1 MNKTEYLKYAITNR
15 LYSKLKWFY
24 LFFTLLKYDNIDEN
38 EYIRLNNGI
47 IEVNV
52 NDEWVELKDVK
63 DNEAIYKFIDKI
75 TIDNTWIV
83 NVNNEIDTTIG
94 RLIANCILLTDNFN
108 NKIQYINKPFTI
120 KNAED
125 IIGPLLRTNVITIE
139 EYLNFTYAV
148 SFITGLSNI
157 TTMSATLKSV
167 LPTPGLDKKKK
178 ELIKDFDNK
187 YGKDWSKNRTRVQE
201 LIDELKKFDN
211 EWIKDDPSYGKYMS
225 GKVTNNSRPKMFI
238 SFGGEA
244 GFDSKSGYVD
254 FVANSLLE
262 QYPDLPE
269 QLAAMYNSSRSGSY
283 DRGHETQKG
292 GSAAKDIIRSTSGV
306 KIIMGDCGSN
316 KGYKLLVTKNNHK
329 SLFGRY
335 LVNGKLIEDTES
347 LIGTTITIRS
357 PLYCLSNGDNYCKIC
372 AGEIA
377 ATTPT
382 GVSLKLLSVSSAL
395 LKISLK
401 AMHNTQ
407 VSLHK
412 FNILENLK

>member
-1 MNKTEYLKYAITNR
+1 MNKLEYLKYAVINR
-15 LYSKLKWFY
+15 LYSKIKWFY
-24 LFFTLLKYDNIDEN
+24 TFFTLLQYNNIEEN
-38 EYIRLNNGI
+38 EYIRYNDG
-47 IEVNV
+47 IEVHMDN
-52 NDEWVELKDVK
+52 EWIKLKDTK
-63 DNEAIYKFIDKI
+63 ENEAIFKFTDKI
-75 TIDNTWIV
+75 KIDNSWIT
-83 NVNNEIDTTIG
+83 NVKSETDTTIG
-94 RLIANCILLTDNFN
+94 RLLSNCILLTDNFGDKIDYV
-108 NKIQYINKPFTI
+108 NKMFTV
-120 KNAED
+120 KDAEGL
-125 IIGPLLRTNVITIE
+125 IGPLLRTKVVDVN
-139 EYLNFTYAV
+139 EYLKFTYSV
-148 SFITGLSNI
+148 SYLTGLANI
-157 TTMSATLKSV
+157 TTVSATMKSV

-178 ELIKDFDNK
+178 ELIKEFNNK
-187 YGKDWSKNRTRVQE
+187 YGKDWDKNRTRVQE
-201 LIDELKKFDN
+201 LVDELKKFDTD
-211 EWIKDDPSYGKYMS
+211 WIKDDPSYGKYMS

-292 GSAAKDIIRSTSGV
+292 GAAAKDIIRSTSGV
-306 KIIMGDCGSN
+306 KINNGDCGSK

-335 LVNGKLIEDTES
+335 LLNGSLIENTEQ
-347 LIGTTITIRS
+347 LIGQTITIRS
-357 PLYCLSNGDNYCKIC
+357 PLYCLCSGDTYCKIC
-372 AGEIA
+372 AGDIA

>member
-1 MNKTEYLKYAITNR
+1 MY
-15 LYSKLKWFY
+15 
-24 LFFTLLKYDNIDEN
+24 
-38 EYIRLNNGI
+38 
-47 IEVNV
+47 
-52 NDEWVELKDVK
+52 
-63 DNEAIYKFIDKI
+63 
-75 TIDNTWIV
+75 
-83 NVNNEIDTTIG
+83 
-94 RLIANCILLTDNFN
+94 
-108 NKIQYINKPFTI
+108 
-120 KNAED
+120 
-125 IIGPLLRTNVITIE
+125 
-139 EYLNFTYAV
+139 
-148 SFITGLSNI
+148 
-157 TTMSATLKSV
+157 
-167 LPTPGLDKKKK
+167 
-178 ELIKDFDNK
+178 
-187 YGKDWSKNRTRVQE
+187 
-201 LIDELKKFDN
+201 
-211 EWIKDDPSYGKYMS
+211 
-225 GKVTNNSRPKMFI
+225 I

-244 GFDSKSGYVD
+244 GFDSKSGYVN

-269 QLAAMYNSSRSGSY
+269 QLATMYNTSRSGSY

-306 KIIMGDCGSN
+306 KIIMGDCGSK

-335 LVNGKLIEDTES
+335 LLNGKLIEDTES